1 MKRHRPARPQKAIPD
16 QVHLL
21 RCCPRHQHLC
31 PTQRVPG
38 AAWPERG
45 RQSTTFKMLT
55 GDERIS
61 SGNAY
66 MDGLNV
72 KTRMK
77 KIQTMMGYCPQQ
89 DALHDTLTGR
99 ETLYLY
105 ARLRGVPE
113 SSLETVVQA
122 VIDFV
127 TLSPHD
133 NKITQ
138 YYSGGNKRKLSV
150 GISIIGNPEFIML
163 DEPTAGMDPI
173 ARRKLW
179 DVLRLIRTSGRTLV
193 LTSHSMEE
201 CEALC
206 TRIAIMVH
214 GYVLCLGSSQHLK
227 SKYGK
232 GYTVILHAA
241 KGADGRVAPLSEAEK
256 YVLETLGD
264 SKIFAKQE
272 AYTDIQIPENIP
284 LSFIFE
290 VLEKARGQF
299 KFRFYT
305 VQQTSLEQVFLRL
318 LKVDESTNV

>member
-1 MKRHRPARPQKAIPD
+1 
-16 QVHLL
+16 
-21 RCCPRHQHLC
+21 
-31 PTQRVPG
+31 
-38 AAWPERG
+38 
-45 RQSTTFKMLT
+45 
-55 GDERIS
+55 
-61 SGNAY
+61 
-66 MDGLNV
+66 
-72 KTRMK
+72 
-77 KIQTMMGYCPQQ
+77 
-89 DALHDTLTGR
+89 
-99 ETLYLY
+99 
-105 ARLRGVPE
+105 
-113 SSLETVVQA
+113 
-122 VIDFV
+122 
-127 TLSPHD
+127 
-133 NKITQ
+133 
-138 YYSGGNKRKLSV
+138 
-150 GISIIGNPEFIML
+150 ML
-163 DEPTAGMDPI
+163 DEPTAGIDPI

-299 KFRFYT
+299 KFQFYT

-318 LKVDESTNV
+318 LKVEESTNEWVGQSEYFSSALVEQPKHLSSSLVEQPKHLSSSLVEQPKHLSSSLVEQPKHLSSSLVEQPKHLSSSLVEQPKHLSSSLVEQPKHLSSSLVEQPKHLP